1 MKSKFPH
8 FMESSFLMIRYLE
21 ELSHSGI
28 YPRVMITM
36 IVILKNDF
44 ARNIGRIMLLVGI
57 NVCQAYKPFTFR
69 PVCGSIVTR
78 M

>member
-1 MKSKFPH
+1 
-8 FMESSFLMIRYLE
+8 MESSFLMIRYLE

-36 IVILKNDF
+36 IVILKNDV
-44 ARNIGRIMLLVGI
+44 ARNIGRMMLLVGI
-57 NVCQAYKPFTFR
+57 NVCQAYKLFTFR